1 MDTGLAEKLN
11 QLQQTVES
19 LHMRQSGPPENRKYS
34 YSDSNNELGVR
45 LVSGRD
51 PAAMTEEEIAA
62 ISPVSARTI
71 RSLLSDDDCPLYRIK
86 VKGSAFVT
94 EQAVRQYERYIA
106 EGDAPSYMSPTPR

>member
-1 MDTGLAEKLN
+1 MDDGVAERLDR
-11 QLQQTVES
+11 LQQTVES
-19 LHMRQSGPPENRKYS
+19 LRLRANGPPENRKYS
-34 YSDSNNELGVR
+34 YSDSHNELGFR

-51 PAAMTEEEIAA
+51 PAGMTEEEKAA